1 MKLGFFAVT
10 ALLICGSAVA
20 QDKSDTR
27 ITVQDGK
34 DMTVTGCLAHS
45 AEGSYTLTNVAN
57 KDGAVGSYLLAG
69 SKKEDDLDDLDKH
82 VGHRLEITGKAADR
96 GTGKLTVETKNDGKK
111 GKTETKS
118 EVKGDLSGLPYLGV
132 KSFRM
137 LASVCP

>member
-1 MKLGFFAVT
+1 MKLGFFAV
-10 ALLICGSAVA
+10 AGLLICGSAVA
-20 QDKSDTR
+20 QDNKDTR

-34 DMTVTGCLAHS
+34 EMTVTGCLART
-45 AEGSYTLTNVAN
+45 AEGGYSLTNVTG
-57 KDGAVGSYLLAG
+57 KDGVVGSYVLAA

-82 VGHRLEITGKAADR
+82 IGHRLEIDGKAADK
-96 GTGKLTVETKNDGKK
+96 GSGKLTVETKNDGKK

-137 LASVCP
+137 LATVCP

>member
-1 MKLGFFAVT
+1 MKLSFFAVA

-20 QDKSDTR
+20 QDHKDTR

-34 DMTVTGCLAHS
+34 EMTVTGCLART
-45 AEGSYTLTNVAN
+45 AEGGYSLTSVAG
-57 KDGAVGSYLLAG
+57 KDGAVGSYVLAA

-82 VGHRLEITGKAADR
+82 IGHRLEIDGKAADK
-96 GTGKLTVETKNDGKK
+96 GSGKLTVETKNDGKK

-137 LASVCP
+137 LATVCP